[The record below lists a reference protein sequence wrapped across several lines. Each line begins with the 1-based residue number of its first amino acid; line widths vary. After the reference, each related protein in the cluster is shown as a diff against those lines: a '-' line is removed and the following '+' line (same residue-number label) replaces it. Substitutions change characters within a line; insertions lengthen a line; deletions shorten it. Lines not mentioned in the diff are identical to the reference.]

1 MIGVTNRDKVMQPAQ
16 GWINHW
22 CAATM
27 AATKQ
32 KLGAES
38 GPGSILQFQFTE

>member
-16 GWINHW
+16 GWMRDW

-27 AATKQ
+27 ATTNQ
-32 KLGAES
+32 KPGTES
-38 GPGSILQFQFTE
+38 RPGSILQFQFTE